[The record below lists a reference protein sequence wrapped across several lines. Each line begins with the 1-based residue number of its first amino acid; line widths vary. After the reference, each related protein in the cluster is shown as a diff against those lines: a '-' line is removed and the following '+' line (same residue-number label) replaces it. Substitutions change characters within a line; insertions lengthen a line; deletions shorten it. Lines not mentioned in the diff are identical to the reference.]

1 MKDKTI
7 LFHHPK
13 SQQLIDTL
21 LHERDEAREQ
31 VAHLLLEKAESEVAS
46 RDKIYRLTRELEDCR
61 SRTR

>member
-1 MKDKTI
+1 MKDKPI

-21 LHERDEAREQ
+21 LNERDEAKEQ
-31 VAHLLLEKAESEVAS
+31 VADLLLEKAEAAIAF
-46 RDKIYRLTRELEDCR
+46 RDEIYRLTRELEDCR